1 MHPKFTVHR
10 RRKVPVIE
18 FTDTVPVN
26 GTVRLLLQFDEHW
39 DNPHSHQELIA
50 KHMQEAVDEGA
61 PIIKGGDQ
69 LCLMQGRYDPRRAR
83 DDIREEHNTPDY
95 IDRIVEGYADFCE
108 FAAPNIAFMGRGNH
122 ELSILRHLETDV
134 IERIGERL
142 RAAGS
147 SVVTGGIGGWIIVKL
162 RISKTNKISV
172 PVYYQ
177 HGYGGGGPVTKG
189 VIQTNRRAAYLPD
202 AQVIITGHIHEEWS
216 VTMCRDRLSKQGR
229 TYHDEQV
236 HICSATYKDEYDPP
250 KSTWHSQ
257 VGRPLKPIGGTWLE
271 LTLCKEYDGTLQAEQ
286 SKGRGRLPLFK
297 VAVNVR
303 RAK

>member
-1 MHPKFTVHR
+1 
-10 RRKVPVIE
+10 
-18 FTDTVPVN
+18 
-26 GTVRLLLQFDEHW
+26 
-39 DNPHSHQELIA
+39 
-50 KHMQEAVDEGA
+50 
-61 PIIKGGDQ
+61 
-69 LCLMQGRYDPRRAR
+69 
-83 DDIREEHNTPDY
+83 
-95 IDRIVEGYADFCE
+95 
-108 FAAPNIAFMGRGNH
+108 
-122 ELSILRHLETDV
+122 
-134 IERIGERL
+134 
-142 RAAGS
+142 
-147 SVVTGGIGGWIIVKL
+147 VVTGGIGGWIIVKL